1 MTCDVIEIGASKGVK
16 LPSFILK
23 KLKNPDSF
31 ELNIEEDR
39 IILIPKR
46 VDKRVGWDEAF
57 KAMAKNCDDILLID
71 DKIDLDLL

>member
-1 MTCDVIEIGASKGVK
+1 MTCDVVQIGEAKGVR

-31 ELNIEEDR
+31 ELKIEENK
-39 IILIPKR
+39 IILTPKR
-46 VDKRVGWDEAF
+46 FHKRVRWDEAF
-57 KAMAKNCDDILLID
+57 KDMAKNGDDVLLID